1 MGRALASLL
10 VGLTV
15 LVGADALYPCAS
27 KAAASSEDHSCCEP
41 DLAMAPSCCCDGDS
55 EPEVTWLGTPSLPEP
70 GASLAGVAANR
81 PCRAVQLA
89 HTPLFVPRPSK
100 TVLLI

>member
-15 LVGADALYPCAS
+15 LVGADGLYPCVA
-27 KAAASSEDHSCCEP
+27 KAAAASEDHSCCEP
-41 DLAMAPSCCCDGDS
+41 ELALGPSCCCGNDS
-55 EPEVTWLGTPSLPEP
+55 EFAVTWLGAPSLPEP
-70 GASLAGVAANR
+70 APSLPGVTAQR

-89 HTPLFVPRPSK
+89 HTPLFVPKPSK

>member
-1 MGRALASLL
+1 MGRVLAGLL

-15 LVGADALYPCAS
+15 LAGADALYPCPGMS
-27 KAAASSEDHSCCEP
+27 AAASEDHSCCQP
-41 DLAMAPSCCCDGDS
+41 DLALAPSCCCGSDS
-55 EPEVTWLGTPSLPEP
+55 EPEVTWLGAPSVPEP
-70 GASLAGVAANR
+70 AVILSGVTAAR
-81 PCRAVQLA
+81 PCRAVHLV